1 MKSFVSLDLY
11 RVESADAVTY
21 NVFMCEMRG
30 QSEGYPTDE
39 VLEPLT
45 EQYDEAKHSGIYNL
59 LSNVL
64 CDALESGKSSTKS
77 SVFSKVRNIALS
89 GGYGTGKSS
98 VLCAFKDDSRFQ
110 DDKGNSN
117 CLFISLSSLNG
128 QDDESSDNG
137 QSYSDQTDSI
147 EKEIVKQL
155 LYQES
160 SAISHFRRL
169 RSIKPKRRC
178 LYSIM
183 FGLLI
188 FLLCT
193 GLGWTGKIRSFFSP
207 NPQFWPSV
215 MVALVLAVF
224 FILACFVFIP
234 STVQGR
240 MRLKSLT
247 AGSASLSLDGD
258 DGETYFDKY
267 LDEIAYFFSSSKK
280 RVVIF
285 EDIDRFDNTRIFED
299 LKELNTILNQDPSNE
314 GRSICFVYAVRD
326 SIFDTFSEND
336 VSESMNSVNGSYV
349 RNENVE
355 RANRTKF
362 FDLIIP
368 MVPFMSPTAAK
379 GWISSEFKNDGIDR
393 RLIRILSKHIT
404 DMRLIKNIHN
414 EFLIFRSKLIFGNL
428 EPGGQSS
435 LDVNH
440 VLAMVAY
447 KSVYP
452 RDFEKLR
459 LGTSHLD
466 DIYRF
471 KLQIVEHVRSDALRK
486 IEALKNQL
494 EDSHGF
500 TEKSKRLGEI
510 LKRAIKVKASAYR
523 TPPDIV
529 PLTVGQYTYEDEEQ
543 LDSVDFW
550 RNVENNYQTNEELE
564 FVLSGGISIDF
575 SDLYDLIAIAV
586 DDQDWMDNLDTAEQT
601 EIDQLNFLLRRT
613 AHSSIQTVMNES
625 DWTAPPSSSDLKVPC
640 NLSKFVQMCY
650 GHTLGSDLIAE
661 GYISDDYQL
670 YAASRNSQWLSNNGV
685 NFEIHNLAQG
695 ERSLDWKLTK
705 DDCEA
710 IYTDFGTEITKSRDA
725 YNVQFLDWL
734 LNQHPEQA
742 ENMLRDPSDYD
753 DWDRE
758 FYAAYLSD
766 GDVSIENRKSIIG
779 LMTAKSDNI
788 LNFLVG
794 SQELSE
800 NEREQYISVALS
812 NLREGTADGAS
823 KDASVKEYLRKC
835 DSRLECMQNPGL
847 SKEQARLIAN
857 YYQNATIFLEDVS
870 PLCPNMLDAIKTQH
884 NYQINRINF
893 ETIFGAQCNFSLN
906 AIRKQDM
913 QEYNL
918 LCNDYLPCYLSK
930 VNPKVTINGDKSEYA
945 QIVREIIETFNKR
958 PDDDSRY
965 DNLDSLIKRSKPNER
980 ITDLTNIFTNTEEEW
995 AGAPAQHVID
1005 TMAEYRLFVPT
1016 PNNIF
1021 VYLSVMDP
1029 EFKTSVMDRIY
1040 FDQIYFDQLM
1050 EYMPL
1055 SVRDLENND
1064 LDDRDSAFLATM
1076 ILNSDASGFDLA
1088 KKIQLVQDLNL
1099 SSESLDADKL
1109 RDRDSNMFAELMK
1122 DGLLSS
1128 TADNFNL
1135 LGSEGARMACIRAWN
1150 SLMEGARIPANEIP
1164 SVLADPQVSP
1174 EVKSGLY
1181 PKLPE
1186 YLKDADKE
1194 VLECTVKEVAKQ
1206 DAKLE
1211 LEVVDWI
1218 AGHIFNKSEGKADF
1232 SGDASDGA
1240 IEPFIHLLAKAIPMY
1255 ANLDSPENKDE
1266 VGKNLDS
1273 ILRALPNPYPK
1284 LTDKTDE
1291 TIYLPL
1297 DDDNRSIAY
1306 GVKSFLKTIKSIKS
1320 YAGKKTLQCV
1330 MCHND

>member
-1 MKSFVSLDLY
+1 
-11 RVESADAVTY
+11 
-21 NVFMCEMRG
+21 MCEMKG
-30 QSEGYPTDE
+30 QTEGYPTDE

-45 EQYDEAKHSGIYNL
+45 EEYDEVKHSGIYNL
-59 LSNVL
+59 LSKIL
-64 CDALESGKSSTKS
+64 CDALESDKSSTKS
-77 SVFSKVRNIALS
+77 STFSKVRNIALS

-98 VLCAFKDDSRFQ
+98 VLCELKNDSRFQ
-110 DDKGNSN
+110 DDKGTSN

-128 QDDESSDNG
+128 QGDDSSDNG
-137 QSYSDQTDSI
+137 QNYSDQTDLI

-160 SAISHFRRL
+160 SAVSHFRRL
-169 RSIKPKRRC
+169 RNIKPKRRW
-178 LYSIM
+178 LYSSI
-183 FGLLI
+183 FGVLL

-193 GLGWTGKIRSFFSP
+193 GLGWTEKIRSFFSP
-207 NPQFWPSV
+207 NPQFSTSIIV
-215 MVALVLAVF
+215 ASALVIF
-224 FILACFVFIP
+224 FIPACSVFIP

-247 AGSASLSLDGD
+247 AGSASLSIDGD
-258 DGETYFDKY
+258 DSETYFDKY
-267 LDEIAYFFSSSKK
+267 LDEIAYFFSSSEK

-285 EDIDRFDNTRIFED
+285 EDIDRFNNTRIFED
-299 LKELNTILNQDPSNE
+299 LKELNTILNQDPANE

-326 SIFDTFSEND
+326 SIFDTFGEND
-336 VSESMNSVNGSYV
+336 VSESMDSVNGSYV
-349 RNENVE
+349 MHENIE

-379 GWISSEFKNDGIDR
+379 GWINGEFKDDGIDR
-393 RLIRILSKHIT
+393 RLISLLSKHIT

-414 EFLIFRSKLIFGNL
+414 EFLIFRSKLMPEKQ
-428 EPGGQSS
+428 EPRGQSS
-435 LDVNH
+435 LDVNR

-471 KLQIVEHVRSDALRK
+471 KLQIVEKVRSNTVHRS
-486 IEALKNQL
+486 EELKKQL
-494 EDSHGF
+494 ADSNRS
-500 TEKSKRLGEI
+500 TEKTKKLGDI
-510 LKRAIKVKASAYR
+510 LKSILRLLAARDIYR
-523 TPPDIV
+523 NGPF
-529 PLTVGQYTYEDEEQ
+529 PLTVGQYKCENEKQ
-543 LDSVDFW
+543 LDSIDFW
-550 RNVENNYQTNEELE
+550 RYLANSYKKNKGIEL
-564 FVLSGGISIDF
+564 VLSDGRRVEFSYLDDLFANAID
-575 SDLYDLIAIAV
+575 DGN
-586 DDQDWMDNLDTAEQT
+586 WMGSLGMAEQA
-601 EIDQLNFLLRRT
+601 EIDQLNLKLRKT
-613 AHSSIQTVMNES
+613 VHANIQTVMNEN
-625 DWTAPPSSSDLKVPC
+625 DWKALPSSGKSEC
-640 NLSKFVQMCY
+640 NLGEFVQGYY

-670 YAASRNSQWLSNNGV
+670 YAASRNSQWLSNDGV
-685 NFEIHNLAQG
+685 NFEIHNLSQG
-695 ERSLDWKLTK
+695 ERSLDWKLTNE
-705 DDCEA
+705 DCEA
-710 IYTDFGTEITKSRDA
+710 IYTDFGPGITKSRDA

-758 FYAAYLSD
+758 FYVAYLSD
-766 GDVSIENRKSIIG
+766 GDVSTENRNNIIG
-779 LMTAKSDNI
+779 IMTAKSDKI

-794 SQELSE
+794 AQELSE
-800 NEREQYISVALS
+800 NEREQYISAALS
-812 NLREGTADGAS
+812 NLREETAEGAGRDAIV
-823 KDASVKEYLRKC
+823 KDYLQNC
-835 DSRLECMQNPGL
+835 DSRLECMQNPEL

-857 YYQNATIFLEDVS
+857 YYQNAKIFLKNVS

-884 NYQINRINF
+884 SYKINQINF
-893 ETIFGAQCNFSLN
+893 ETIFGAQCDFSLN

-980 ITDLTNIFTNTEEEW
+980 ITDLTDIFANTEEEW
-995 AGAPAQHVID
+995 TGEPAQHVIEA
-1005 TMAEYRLFVPT
+1005 MAEYRLFVPA

-1029 EFKTSVMDRIY
+1029 GFEDSSRASVIYKVY
-1040 FDQIYFDQLM
+1040 FDHLM

-1055 SVRDLENND
+1055 SERDLENND
-1064 LDDRDSAFLATM
+1064 LDAKHLASLATM
-1076 ILNSDASGFDLA
+1076 ILNSGASGFDLP
-1088 KKIQLVQDLNL
+1088 KKIQLVQGLNL
-1099 SSESLDADKL
+1099 SSDALDAGNL
-1109 RDRDSNMFAELMK
+1109 MDRDSDMFAELMK
-1122 DGLLSS
+1122 NGLLSS
-1128 TADNFNL
+1128 TADNFNIL
-1135 LGSEGARMACIRAWN
+1135 KSENARMACIRVWKT
-1150 SLMEGARIPANEIP
+1150 LIEGVRMPASEIP
-1164 SVLADPQVSP
+1164 SVIADSQVSP
-1174 EVKSGLY
+1174 EVKSELY
-1181 PKLPE
+1181 RKLPE
-1186 YLKDADKE
+1186 YLKKADKE
-1194 VLECTVKEVAKQ
+1194 VLESTVKEAAKQ

-1218 AGHIFNKSEGKADF
+1218 AQHLFNKSEEKVNSSED
-1232 SGDASDGA
+1232 DSDEA
-1240 IEPFIHLLAKAIPMY
+1240 LEPFIHLLAKAIPMY
-1255 ANLDSPENKDE
+1255 ANLDSPENKAKVRE
-1266 VGKNLDS
+1266 SLSSV
-1273 ILRALPNPYPK
+1273 LRVLPNPYPK
-1284 LTDKTDE
+1284 LTAKTDE

-1297 DDDNRSIAY
+1297 NGDNRSIAY
-1306 GVKSFLKTIKSIKS
+1306 GVQSFLKTINSVKG
-1320 YAGKKTLQCV
+1320 YAGKGTLQCV

>member
-11 RVESADAVTY
+11 RVESADAVPY

-30 QSEGYPTDE
+30 RSEGYPTDE

-64 CDALESGKSSTKS
+64 CDALESDKSSTKS

-128 QDDESSDNG
+128 QGDKSSDNG
-137 QSYSDQTDSI
+137 QGDSEQTDLI

-178 LYSIM
+178 LYSIV
-183 FGLLI
+183 FGLLM

-215 MVALVLAVF
+215 MVALALAVF

-258 DGETYFDKY
+258 DSETYFDKY

-336 VSESMNSVNGSYV
+336 ISESMNSVNGSYV

-379 GWISSEFKNDGIDR
+379 GWISSEFKDDGIDR

-414 EFLIFRSKLIFGNL
+414 EFLIFRSKLMFGNL

-494 EDSHGF
+494 VDSHGF

-601 EIDQLNFLLRRT
+601 EIDQLYFLLRRT

-670 YAASRNSQWLSNNGV
+670 YAASRNSQWISNDGV

-695 ERSLDWKLTK
+695 EHSLDWKLTK

-710 IYTDFGTEITKSRDA
+710 IYTDFGPEITKSRDA

-734 LNQHPEQA
+734 LNKYPDQA
-742 ENMLRDPSDYD
+742 ENMLRSPSSYD
-753 DWDRE
+753 DWDQE
-758 FYAAYLSD
+758 FYAAYLNDES
-766 GDVSIENRKSIIG
+766 VSVENSRRIVGI
-779 LMTAKSDNI
+779 MAEKSDKI
-788 LNFLVG
+788 FNFLVG
-794 SQELSE
+794 SQELSD
-800 NEREQYISVALS
+800 NQRKQYTSVALN
-812 NLREGTADGAS
+812 NLR
-823 KDASVKEYLRKC
+823 KETSNGERMDEIVRKYLRKC
-835 DSRLECMQNPGL
+835 DSDLKCMQDPGL
-847 SKEQARLIAN
+847 SKEQAELIAN
-857 YYQNATIFLEDVS
+857 YYAYAGISLQNVR
-870 PLCPNMLDAIKTQH
+870 PLCANMLEAIRKRH
-884 NYQINRINF
+884 NYIVNRINL
-893 ETIFGAQCNFSLN
+893 ETIFGDSCDFSLN
-906 AIRKQDM
+906 AIRKQDTE
-913 QEYNL
+913 EYNVISNTCL
-918 LCNDYLPCYLSK
+918 SDYLK
-930 VNPKVTINGDKSEYA
+930 MNTKITINGDKSEYT
-945 QIVREIIETFNKR
+945 QIVREIIETFG
-958 PDDDSRY
+958 SRDI
-965 DNLDSLIKRSKPNER
+965 DNQTLDNIASLIKRSKPNQR
-980 ITDLTNIFTNTEEEW
+980 ITDLSGILPTTENDKVRKI
-995 AGAPAQHVID
+995 AQIVIRTMAQH
-1005 TMAEYRLFVPT
+1005 RLFIPK

-1021 VYLSVMDP
+1021 VYLSVNNP
-1029 EFKTSVMDRIY
+1029 EFKTSATVDI
-1040 FDQIYFDQLM
+1040 DFDQLM

-1055 SVRDLENND
+1055 SVRDLENNG
-1064 LDDRDSAFLATM
+1064 LDDEDLVFLATL
-1076 ILNSDASGFDLA
+1076 ILNSDASGFDLP
-1088 KKIQLVQDLNL
+1088 KKIQLVQSLKL
-1099 SSESLDADKL
+1099 SSESLDAGSL
-1109 RDRDSNMFAELMK
+1109 TDRNSIMFAELMK

-1135 LGSEGARMACIRAWN
+1135 LESGGARTACIREWE
-1150 SLMEGARIPANEIP
+1150 SLMEGANIPTNEIP
-1164 SVLADPQVSP
+1164 SVIADPQVSLA
-1174 EVKSGLY
+1174 VKSELY
-1181 PKLPE
+1181 LELPE
-1186 YLKDADKE
+1186 YLKNADKE
-1194 VLECTVKEVAKQ
+1194 VLESAVKEVAKQ
-1206 DAKLE
+1206 DAKLG

-1218 AGHIFNKSEGKADF
+1218 AEHLFNKSEEKADF
-1232 SGDASDGA
+1232 SEHASDVA
-1240 IEPFIHLLAKAIPMY
+1240 LEPFIHLLAKAIPMY

-1266 VGKNLDS
+1266 VRKNLVS

-1306 GVKSFLKTIKSIKS
+1306 GVRSFLKTIKSVKS

>member
-1 MKSFVSLDLY
+1 
-11 RVESADAVTY
+11 
-21 NVFMCEMRG
+21 MCEMKG
-30 QSEGYPTDE
+30 QSEGYPANE

-45 EQYDEAKHSGIYNL
+45 EQYDEVRHSGIYNL
-59 LSNVL
+59 LSKIL
-64 CDALESGKSSTKS
+64 CDALESDKTSTKS
-77 SVFSKVRNIALS
+77 SAFSKVRNIALS

-98 VLCAFKDDSRFQ
+98 VLCAFKNDSRFQ

-128 QDDESSDNG
+128 QGDDSSDNG
-137 QSYSDQTDSI
+137 HSGSDQTDLI

-160 SAISHFRRL
+160 STISHFRRL
-169 RSIKPKRRC
+169 RNIKPARRC
-178 LYSIM
+178 LYSIILGFLM
-183 FGLLI
+183 

-193 GLGWTGKIRSFFSP
+193 GLGWTGRIRSFFSP
-207 NPQFWPSV
+207 NQQFGTSNII
-215 MVALVLAVF
+215 VLALLVF

-240 MRLKSLT
+240 IRLKSLT

-258 DGETYFDKY
+258 DSETYFDKY
-267 LDEIAYFFSSSKK
+267 LDEITYFFSSSKK

-299 LKELNTILNQDPSNE
+299 LKELNTILNQDPANE

-326 SIFDTFSEND
+326 SIFDTFGEND
-336 VSESMNSVNGSYV
+336 VSESINSEDGSYV
-349 RNENVE
+349 RSENLE

-379 GWISSEFKNDGIDR
+379 GWISSEFKDEGIDR
-393 RLIRILSKHIT
+393 RLIRLLARHVT

-414 EFLIFRSKLIFGNL
+414 EFLIFRSKLMPGKQ
-428 EPGGQSS
+428 EPRGQSS
-435 LDVNH
+435 LDVNR

-447 KSVYP
+447 KNMYP

-459 LGTSHLD
+459 LGTSRLD

-471 KLQIVEHVRSDALRK
+471 KLQIVEQVRSNTLHRS
-486 IEALKNQL
+486 EALKKQL
-494 EDSHGF
+494 ADSNRS
-500 TEKSKRLGEI
+500 TERTRRLGSI
-510 LKRAIKVKASAYR
+510 LKNILKLLAIG
-523 TPPDIV
+523 DIYSKGPF
-529 PLTVGQYTYEDEEQ
+529 PLTVGQYRCENEKQ
-543 LDSVDFW
+543 LDSIDFW
-550 RNVENNYQTNEELE
+550 RYLADSYKKNEEVEL
-564 FVLSGGISIDF
+564 VLSDGIRVKS
-575 SDLYDLIAIAV
+575 SYLYDLFANAV
-586 DDQDWMDNLDTAEQT
+586 DDENWIDNLAIVEQA
-601 EIDQLNFLLRRT
+601 EIDQLNLVLRKT
-613 AHSSIQTVMNES
+613 AHANIQTVMNENE
-625 DWTAPPSSSDLKVPC
+625 WKALPSSDKSECTLDE
-640 NLSKFVQMCY
+640 FVQDSY
-650 GHTLGSDLIAE
+650 GHTVGSDLIAE

-670 YAASRNSQWLSNNGV
+670 YAASRNRQWLSNNGV

-710 IYTDFGTEITKSRDA
+710 IYTDFGPEITKSRDA

-758 FYAAYLSD
+758 FYVAYLSD
-766 GDVSIENRKSIIG
+766 RDVSRENRNNIIG
-779 LMTAKSDNI
+779 IMTAKSDKI
-788 LNFLVG
+788 LDFLVG

-812 NLREGTADGAS
+812 NLRVETADGAGRDAIV
-823 KDASVKEYLRKC
+823 KDYLQNC
-835 DSRLECMQNPGL
+835 DSRLECMQNPEL

-857 YYQNATIFLEDVS
+857 YYQNAKIFLKNVS

-884 NYQINRINF
+884 NYKINQINL
-893 ETIFGAQCNFSLN
+893 ETIFGAQCDFSLN

-930 VNPKVTINGDKSEYA
+930 VNPNVTINGDKSEYA

-980 ITDLTNIFTNTEEEW
+980 ITDLTDIFTNTEEEW
-995 AGAPAQHVID
+995 TGEPAQHVID
-1005 TMAEYRLFVPT
+1005 AMAEYRLFVPT

-1029 EFKTSVMDRIY
+1029 GFEASFDASSEASVGDKVL
-1040 FDQIYFDQLM
+1040 FDHLM

-1064 LDDRDSAFLATM
+1064 LDDKHLALLAAM
-1076 ILNSDASGFDLA
+1076 ILNSDASGFDFP
-1088 KKIQLVQDLNL
+1088 KKIQLVQGLNL
-1099 SSESLDADKL
+1099 PSDALDAGKL
-1109 RDRDSNMFAELMK
+1109 MDRDSDMFAELMK
-1122 DGLLSS
+1122 NGLLSS
-1128 TADNFNL
+1128 TADNFNIL
-1135 LGSEGARMACIRAWN
+1135 NSENARMACIREWKT
-1150 SLMEGARIPANEIP
+1150 LMEGVRMPASEIP
-1164 SVLADPQVSP
+1164 SVIADSQVSP
-1174 EVKSGLY
+1174 EVKSELY
-1181 PKLPE
+1181 LKLPE
-1186 YLKDADKE
+1186 YLEKADKE
-1194 VLECTVKEVAKQ
+1194 VLESTVKEAAKQ

-1218 AGHIFNKSEGKADF
+1218 AEHLFNKSEEKVN
-1232 SGDASDGA
+1232 SSEDASDEA
-1240 IEPFIHLLAKAIPMY
+1240 LEPFIHLLAKAIPMY
-1255 ANLDSPENKDE
+1255 ANLDSPENKAKVRE
-1266 VGKNLDS
+1266 SLSSV
-1273 ILRALPNPYPK
+1273 LRVLPNPYPK
-1284 LTDKTDE
+1284 LTAKTDE

-1297 DDDNRSIAY
+1297 NGDNRSIAY
-1306 GVKSFLKTIKSIKS
+1306 GVQSFLETIKSVKG
-1320 YAGKKTLQCV
+1320 YAGKGTLQCV

>member
-1 MKSFVSLDLY
+1 
-11 RVESADAVTY
+11 
-21 NVFMCEMRG
+21 MCEMRG

-64 CDALESGKSSTKS
+64 CDALESDKSSTKN

-137 QSYSDQTDSI
+137 QSYSDQTDLI

-169 RSIKPKRRC
+169 RNIKPTRRW
-178 LYSIM
+178 LYSIIIGSLM
-183 FGLLI
+183 

-215 MVALVLAVF
+215 MVALTLVVF

-240 MRLKSLT
+240 MRLKSFT

-326 SIFDTFSEND
+326 SIFDAFSEND

-414 EFLIFRSKLIFGNL
+414 EFLIFRYKLMFGNL

-486 IEALKNQL
+486 IEVLKNQL
-494 EDSHGF
+494 ADGNRS
-500 TEKSKRLGEI
+500 TEKTRRLGSI
-510 LKRAIKVKASAYR
+510 LKNISKLLAAHDLYYNG
-523 TPPDIV
+523 PV
-529 PLTVGQYTYEDEEQ
+529 PLTVGQYKCENEKQ
-543 LDSVDFW
+543 LDSIDFW
-550 RNVENNYQTNEELE
+550 RYLAGSYKKNKEVEL
-564 FVLSGGISIDF
+564 VLSDDIRVKF
-575 SDLYDLIAIAV
+575 RYLYDLFSNAV
-586 DDQDWMDNLDTAEQT
+586 DDENWIDNLSIVEQE
-601 EIDQLNFLLRRT
+601 EIDQQNLVLRKT
-613 AHSSIQTVMNES
+613 VHTNIQTVMNEN
-625 DWTAPPSSSDLKVPC
+625 DWKALPPSDKSEC
-640 NLSKFVQMCY
+640 NLGEFVQGCY

-661 GYISDDYQL
+661 GYLSDDYQL
-670 YAASRNSQWLSNNGV
+670 YAVSHNSQWLSNNGV

-710 IYTDFGTEITKSRDA
+710 IYTDFGPEITKSRDA

-779 LMTAKSDNI
+779 IMTAKSDNI

-847 SKEQARLIAN
+847 SKEQAMLIAN

-884 NYQINRINF
+884 NYRIRKINF
-893 ETIFGAQCNFSLN
+893 ETIFGVQCDFSLN

-918 LCNDYLPCYLSK
+918 LCNDYLSCYLSE

-958 PDDDSRY
+958 SDSDKSY
-965 DNLDSLIKRSKPNER
+965 DNLDSLIERSKPNDR
-980 ITDLTNIFTNTEEEW
+980 ITDLTDIFPNTEKNW
-995 AGAPAQHVID
+995 AGMPAQRVID
-1005 TMAEYRLFVPT
+1005 TMAQCRLFVPT

-1021 VYLSVMDP
+1021 VYLSVKDP
-1029 EFKTSVMDRIY
+1029 EFKTSVTV
-1040 FDQIYFDQLM
+1040 QINFDQLM

-1064 LDDRDSAFLATM
+1064 LDDRDSAFLATL
-1076 ILNSDASGFDLA
+1076 ILNSDASGFDLE

-1099 SSESLDADKL
+1099 SSESLNADKL

-1206 DAKLE
+1206 GAKLE

-1240 IEPFIHLLAKAIPMY
+1240 IEPFIHLLAKAISMY

-1266 VGKNLDS
+1266 VRKNLDS
-1273 ILRALPNPYPK
+1273 ILRTLPNPYPK
-1284 LTDKTDE
+1284 LTGKTDE

-1297 DDDNRSIAY
+1297 DEDNKSIAH
-1306 GVKSFLKTIKSIKS
+1306 GVQSFLKTIKSIKG

>member
-1 MKSFVSLDLY
+1 M
-11 RVESADAVTY
+11 
-21 NVFMCEMRG
+21 
-30 QSEGYPTDE
+30 
-39 VLEPLT
+39 
-45 EQYDEAKHSGIYNL
+45 

-64 CDALESGKSSTKS
+64 CDALESDKSSTKS

-137 QSYSDQTDSI
+137 QSYSDQTDLI

-169 RSIKPKRRC
+169 RNIKPTRRW

-183 FGLLI
+183 FGLLM

-215 MVALVLAVF
+215 LVALALAVF
-224 FILACFVFIP
+224 FILACFVFLP

-247 AGSASLSLDGD
+247 AGSASLSLDRD

-414 EFLIFRSKLIFGNL
+414 EFLIFRYKLMFGNL

-486 IEALKNQL
+486 IEVLKNQL
-494 EDSHGF
+494 ADGNRS
-500 TEKSKRLGEI
+500 TEKTRRLGSI
-510 LKRAIKVKASAYR
+510 LKNISKLLAAHDLYYKG
-523 TPPDIV
+523 PV
-529 PLTVGQYTYEDEEQ
+529 PLTVGQYKCENEKQ
-543 LDSVDFW
+543 LDSIDFW
-550 RNVENNYQTNEELE
+550 RYLAGSYKKNKEVEL
-564 FVLSGGISIDF
+564 VLSNDIRVKF
-575 SDLYDLIAIAV
+575 RYLYDLFSNAV
-586 DDQDWMDNLDTAEQT
+586 DDENWIDNLSIVEQE
-601 EIDQLNFLLRRT
+601 EIDQQNLVLRKT
-613 AHSSIQTVMNES
+613 VHTNIQTVMNEN
-625 DWTAPPSSSDLKVPC
+625 DWKALPPSDKSEC
-640 NLSKFVQMCY
+640 NLGEFVQGCY

-661 GYISDDYQL
+661 GYLSDDYQL

-710 IYTDFGTEITKSRDA
+710 IYTDFGPEITKSRDA

-766 GDVSIENRKSIIG
+766 GDVSIENRKNIIG
-779 LMTAKSDNI
+779 IMTAKSDNI

-835 DSRLECMQNPGL
+835 DSRLEFMQSPEL

-857 YYQNATIFLEDVS
+857 YYQNAEIFLEDVS
-870 PLCPNMLDAIKTQH
+870 PLCPNMLDAIKKQH
-884 NYQINRINF
+884 NYKITKINF
-893 ETIFGAQCNFSLN
+893 ETIFGVQCDFSLN

-930 VNPKVTINGDKSEYA
+930 VNPKVTINGDTSEYA

-980 ITDLTNIFTNTEEEW
+980 ITDLTDIFANTEEEW
-995 AGAPAQHVID
+995 TGEPAQHVID

-1029 EFKTSVMDRIY
+1029 GFEASSEAPAIVKVY
-1040 FDQIYFDQLM
+1040 FDHLM

-1064 LDDRDSAFLATM
+1064 LDDKHLASLATM
-1076 ILNSDASGFDLA
+1076 ILNSEASGFDLP
-1088 KKIQLVQDLNL
+1088 KQIQLVQGLNL
-1099 SSESLDADKL
+1099 SSNALDAGNL
-1109 RDRDSNMFAELMK
+1109 MDRDSDMFAELMK
-1122 DGLLSS
+1122 NGLLSS
-1128 TADNFNL
+1128 TADNFNIL
-1135 LGSEGARMACIRAWN
+1135 KSQNARMACIREWKT
-1150 SLMEGARIPANEIP
+1150 LMEGVKMPASEIP
-1164 SVLADPQVSP
+1164 SVIADTQVSP
-1174 EVKSGLY
+1174 EVKSELY
-1181 PKLPE
+1181 LELPE
-1186 YLKDADKE
+1186 YLEKADKE
-1194 VLECTVKEVAKQ
+1194 VVESTVKEAAKQ

-1218 AGHIFNKSEGKADF
+1218 AEHLFDKSEEKVNF
-1232 SGDASDGA
+1232 SEDASDEA
-1240 IEPFIHLLAKAIPMY
+1240 LEPFIHLLAKAIPMY
-1255 ANLDSPENKDE
+1255 ANLDSPENKAKVRE
-1266 VGKNLDS
+1266 SLSSV
-1273 ILRALPNPYPK
+1273 LRVLPNPYPK
-1284 LTDKTDE
+1284 LTAKTDE

-1297 DDDNRSIAY
+1297 NDDNRSIAY
-1306 GVKSFLKTIKSIKS
+1306 GVQSFLETIKSVKG
-1320 YAGKKTLQCV
+1320 YAGKGALQCV

>member
-11 RVESADAVTY
+11 RVESADAVPY

-64 CDALESGKSSTKS
+64 CDALESDKSSTKS

-215 MVALVLAVF
+215 MVALALAVF

-414 EFLIFRSKLIFGNL
+414 EFLIFRSKLMFGNL

-471 KLQIVEHVRSDALRK
+471 KLQIVEHVRSDTLRK

-500 TEKSKRLGEI
+500 TEESKRLGEI
-510 LKRAIKVKASAYR
+510 LKRVIKVKASAYR

-670 YAASRNSQWLSNNGV
+670 YAASRNSQWISNDGV

-695 ERSLDWKLTK
+695 EHSLDWQLTK

-710 IYTDFGTEITKSRDA
+710 IYTDFGPEITKSRDA

-734 LNQHPEQA
+734 LNKYPDQA
-742 ENMLRDPSDYD
+742 ENMLRSPSSYD

-758 FYAAYLSD
+758 FYAAYLND
-766 GDVSIENRKSIIG
+766 ENVSAENSRRIVGI
-779 LMTAKSDNI
+779 MAEKSDKI
-788 LNFLVG
+788 FNFLVG
-794 SQELSE
+794 SQELSG
-800 NEREQYISVALS
+800 NQRKQYTSVALN
-812 NLREGTADGAS
+812 NLR
-823 KDASVKEYLRKC
+823 KETSNGERMDEIVRKYLRKC
-835 DSRLECMQNPGL
+835 DSDLECMQDPGL
-847 SKEQARLIAN
+847 SKEQAGLIAN
-857 YYQNATIFLEDVS
+857 YYAYAGISLKNVR
-870 PLCPNMLDAIKTQH
+870 PLCANMLEAITKRH
-884 NYQINRINF
+884 NYIVNRINL
-893 ETIFGAQCNFSLN
+893 ETIFGASCDCSLN
-906 AIRKQDM
+906 AIRRQDTE
-913 QEYNL
+913 EYNVISNTCL
-918 LCNDYLPCYLSK
+918 SDYLK
-930 VNPKVTINGDKSEYA
+930 MNTKVTINGDKSEYA
-945 QIVREIIETFNKR
+945 QIVREIIEIFGNR
-958 PDDDSRY
+958 DI
-965 DNLDSLIKRSKPNER
+965 DNQTSDNIASLIKRSKPNQR
-980 ITDLTNIFTNTEEEW
+980 ITDLSGILPTTENGKVRNIEQIVIRTM
-995 AGAPAQHVID
+995 AQH
-1005 TMAEYRLFVPT
+1005 RLFIPT

-1021 VYLSVMDP
+1021 VYLSVNNP
-1029 EFKTSVMDRIY
+1029 EFKTSATVDI
-1040 FDQIYFDQLM
+1040 DFDQLM

-1064 LDDRDSAFLATM
+1064 LDDEDLVFLATL
-1076 ILNSDASGFDLA
+1076 ILNSNASGFGLP
-1088 KKIQLVQDLNL
+1088 KKIQLVQSLKL
-1099 SSESLDADKL
+1099 SSESLDAGSL
-1109 RDRDSNMFAELMK
+1109 TDRNSIMFAELMK

-1135 LGSEGARMACIRAWN
+1135 LESGCARTACIREWE
-1150 SLMEGARIPANEIP
+1150 SLMEGANIPSNEIP
-1164 SVLADPQVSP
+1164 SVIADPQVSLA
-1174 EVKSGLY
+1174 VKSELY
-1181 PKLPE
+1181 LELPE
-1186 YLKDADKE
+1186 YLKNADKE
-1194 VLECTVKEVAKQ
+1194 VLESAVKEVAKQ
-1206 DAKLE
+1206 NAKLE

-1218 AGHIFNKSEGKADF
+1218 AEHLFNKSEKKADF
-1232 SGDASDGA
+1232 SEDTSDVA
-1240 IEPFIHLLAKAIPMY
+1240 LEPFIHLLAKAIPMH

-1266 VGKNLDS
+1266 VRKNLGS

>member
-1 MKSFVSLDLY
+1 
-11 RVESADAVTY
+11 
-21 NVFMCEMRG
+21 MRG

-64 CDALESGKSSTKS
+64 CDALESDKSSTKS

-128 QDDESSDNG
+128 RDDESSDNG
-137 QSYSDQTDSI
+137 QSYSDQTDLI

-169 RSIKPKRRC
+169 RNIKPTRRW

-183 FGLLI
+183 FGLLM

-207 NPQFWPSV
+207 NPQFWPSAL
-215 MVALVLAVF
+215 VALALAVF
-224 FILACFVFIP
+224 FILACFVFLP

-240 MRLKSLT
+240 IRLKSLT

-326 SIFDTFSEND
+326 SIFDTLREND
-336 VSESMNSVNGSYV
+336 VSESMKSVNGSSV
-349 RNENVE
+349 RSENVE

-379 GWISSEFKNDGIDR
+379 GWISSEFKDDGIDR
-393 RLIRILSKHIT
+393 RLIRLLSKHIT

-414 EFLIFRSKLIFGNL
+414 EFLIFRAKLIPGKQ
-428 EPGGQSS
+428 EPRGQSS
-435 LDVNH
+435 LDVNR

-471 KLQIVEHVRSDALRK
+471 KLQIVGQVRSNALHKR
-486 IEALKNQL
+486 EALKKQL
-494 EDSHGF
+494 ADGNRS
-500 TEKSKRLGEI
+500 TEKTRRLGSI
-510 LKRAIKVKASAYR
+510 LKNVSKLLATGGINYNA
-523 TPPDIV
+523 PF
-529 PLTVGQYTYEDEEQ
+529 PLTVGQYKCEDEKQ
-543 LDSVDFW
+543 LDSIDFW
-550 RNVENNYQTNEELE
+550 RYLADDYKKNKGIEL
-564 FVLSGGISIDF
+564 VLSDGRRVKF
-575 SDLYDLIAIAV
+575 SYLYDLFTNAI
-586 DDQDWMDNLDTAEQT
+586 DDKNWMDNLGIAEQA
-601 EIDQLNFLLRRT
+601 EIDQQNLVLRKT
-613 AHSSIQTVMNES
+613 VHTNIQTVMKEN
-625 DWTAPPSSSDLKVPC
+625 DWKALPSSDKSEC
-640 NLSKFVQMCY
+640 NLGEFVQGCY

-661 GYISDDYQL
+661 GYLSDDYQL
-670 YAASRNSQWLSNNGV
+670 YAASHNSQWLSNNGV
-685 NFEIHNLAQG
+685 NFEIHNLSQG
-695 ERSLDWKLTK
+695 ERSLDWKLTNE
-705 DDCEA
+705 DCEA
-710 IYTDFGTEITKSRDA
+710 IYTDFGPGITKSRDA

-766 GDVSIENRKSIIG
+766 GDVSTENRKNIIG
-779 LMTAKSDNI
+779 IMAAKSDKI
-788 LNFLVG
+788 LDFLVG
-794 SQELSE
+794 SPELSE

-812 NLREGTADGAS
+812 NLRVETADGAS

-835 DSRLECMQNPGL
+835 DSRLEFMQSPEL

-857 YYQNATIFLEDVS
+857 YYQNAEIFLEDVS
-870 PLCPNMLDAIKTQH
+870 PLCPNMLDAIKKQH
-884 NYQINRINF
+884 NYKITKINF
-893 ETIFGAQCNFSLN
+893 ETIFGAQSDFSLN
-906 AIRKQDM
+906 TIRKQDM

-930 VNPKVTINGDKSEYA
+930 VNPKVTISGDKSEYA
-945 QIVREIIETFNKR
+945 QIVSEIIETFNKR
-958 PDDDSRY
+958 SDGDKSY
-965 DNLDSLIKRSKPNER
+965 NHLDSLIKKSKPNDR
-980 ITDLTNIFTNTEEEW
+980 ITDLADILPNTEKEW
-995 AGAPAQHVID
+995 AGMPAQRVID
-1005 TMAEYRLFVPT
+1005 MMTKCRLFVPT

-1021 VYLSVMDP
+1021 VYLSVEDP

-1055 SVRDLENND
+1055 SLRDLENND

-1194 VLECTVKEVAKQ
+1194 VLESTVKEVAKQ
-1206 DAKLE
+1206 GAKLE

-1240 IEPFIHLLAKAIPMY
+1240 IGPFIHLLAKAIPMY

-1284 LTDKTDE
+1284 LTGKTDE
-1291 TIYLPL
+1291 TIYLPR

-1306 GVKSFLKTIKSIKS
+1306 GVKSFLKTIKSIKD